1 MIARIRGEVIEI
13 LPQSLV
19 VDVAGIGYEVLM
31 SGHDIDKNKLGDK
44 VDLHTYHHVREQAE
58 ELYGFMSAAAERLF
72 TQLIG
77 VNGVGPKAALSIIGL
92 GDAQALQNAIANQDS
107 AYISSAPGVGKK
119 IADRICVDLKDKVG
133 LAGLSVGSVAPGDDA
148 QAALVALGYPAGEA
162 AAALAGVDRTLKT
175 EERVKLALKGLNS

>member
-1 MIARIRGEVIEI
+1 M
-13 LPQSLV
+13 PQSLV
-19 VDVAGIGYEVLM
+19 VEVSGIGYEILM

-58 ELYGFMSAAAERLF
+58 ELYGFMSATAERLF

-92 GDAQALQNAIANQDS
+92 GDASALQNAIANQDS

-133 LAGLSVGSVAPGDDA
+133 LAGVSSGVGVVAAGDDA
-148 QAALVALGYPAGEA
+148 QAALVALGYPANEA
-162 AAALAGVDRTLKT
+162 AAALAGVDRALKT
-175 EERVKLALKGLNS
+175 EERVKQALKGLN